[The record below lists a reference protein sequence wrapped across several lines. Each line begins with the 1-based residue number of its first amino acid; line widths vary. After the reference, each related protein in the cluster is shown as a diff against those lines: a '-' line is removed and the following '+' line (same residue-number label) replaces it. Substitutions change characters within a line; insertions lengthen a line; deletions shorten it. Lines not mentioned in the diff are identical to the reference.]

1 MALIGT
7 RKLTIEIDAV
17 AYTAAV
23 SNARFTSAEG
33 NTDFVTFSDAAAGGS
48 REYKLEGTAGQ
59 DADAASLWS
68 KVFDS
73 AGTTVPVTLMPYGN
87 AIASVTEPHFTAN
100 VVITEP
106 DGDFLGG
113 EANASTTA
121 KFTFDFAFT
130 CVAKPVRVTV

>member
-1 MALIGT
+1 MRRGAGARSAA
-7 RKLTIEIDAV
+7 RKAEGQR
-17 AYTAAV
+17 AAV
-23 SNARFTSAEG
+23 PVG
-33 NTDFVTFSDAAAGGS
+33 PC
-48 REYKLEGTAGQ
+48 EYQRGCPPGTY
-59 DADAASLWS
+59 ADAASLWS
-68 KVFDS
+68 KVFDA

-87 AIASVTEPHFTAN
+87 AVASVAEPHFTAS